1 MLGLFINHDKAC
13 MIRGQRKPFPAFRKS
28 SHCRG
33 FKTTPLMSTLSVM
46 LKQMICRMPGICWQ
60 ITYLL
65 SAEFSQ
71 HSPPSKKGMSKK
83 IMSTSLPPSEPHLP
97 SQWWNLSRRRQES
110 QPNVVSSLPAFTA
123 QRAGVERTTIVLRW
137 QQAYQIAWC
146 AF

>member
-13 MIRGQRKPFPAFRKS
+13 TIRGQRKPFPAFRKS

-83 IMSTSLPPSEPHLP
+83 MMSTSLPPSEHTCP
-97 SQWWNLSRRRQES
+97 LSGETSPGDGKRANQMWF
-110 QPNVVSSLPAFTA
+110 PAF
-123 QRAGVERTTIVLRW
+123 QPSLHKGQV
-137 QQAYQIAWC
+137 
-146 AF
+146 